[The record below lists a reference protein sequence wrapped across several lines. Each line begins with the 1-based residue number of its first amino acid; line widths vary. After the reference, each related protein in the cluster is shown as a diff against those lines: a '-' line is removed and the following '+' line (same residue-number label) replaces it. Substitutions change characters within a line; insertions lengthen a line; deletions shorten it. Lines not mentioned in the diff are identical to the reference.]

1 MRSRLQAAS
10 AKESRKVCPLAYMD
24 SAPASMDGAPASF
37 EARCGG
43 GSCYDLDF
51 PDTREDPASSL
62 SLDERI
68 DRSNERIDRS
78 NERTDRPDERID
90 RSNELESP
98 SSATLEAMQE
108 QVAEWRT
115 TYNKDDARD
124 KAYASHETMGLV
136 SALMAGFELQSLTE
150 VDICSDSSEC
160 TSVESCFIVAASFC
174 VGLSTVVVLETSFE
188 YMLVLREL
196 HHGAPSA
203 WNLIQQF
210 RYARRV
216 AELAFSLDIIMFL
229 VSTGL
234 MVYVRFSK
242 TLPVGTAVSII
253 LLSLMAFTIFVIV
266 ALMQYA
272 KVVHGQGS
280 RRKREE
286 LKAEIQRLS
295 PLTLHPSPFTLT
307 PHPSPSPFTLTLHPH
322 PPLSTLTLG
331 TSLPWDRTEPSPS
344 LLTTHYSPLIFHPP
358 TPSPFTPGVL
368 PQWGER

>member
-62 SLDERI
+62 SLD
-68 DRSNERIDRS
+68 ERIDRS